1 MKDRRMDTPPD
12 REVPA
17 AHPIEALLRR
27 RWSPRSFIAAPV
39 APAALDSVLEA
50 ARWAASCN
58 NAQPWHYIVA
68 RRDADAAAFA
78 ALLATLTPNNQ
89 GWAQHAGVLMLAVA
103 RTSFPANGNPN
114 RHALY
119 DTGAA
124 SAQMALQAAALGLQ
138 IHQMAGF
145 DPQKAREAF
154 AIPEGFEPI
163 AAIALGHVGP
173 AEALPDALAARETA
187 PRQRRP
193 IGEFAFFG
201 GWQG

>member
-1 MKDRRMDTPPD
+1 MDTPPD
-12 REVPA
+12 REAPA
-17 AHPIEALLRR
+17 SHPIEALLRR
-27 RWSPRSFIAAPV
+27 RWSPRSFLPEPV
-39 APAALDSVLEA
+39 AQAALESVLEA
-50 ARWAASCN
+50 ARWAPSCN

-78 ALLATLTPNNQ
+78 ALLGTLSPNNQ
-89 GWAQHAGVLMLAVA
+89 GWAKNAGVLLLAVA

-124 SAQMALQAAALGLQ
+124 STQMALQAAALGLQ
-138 IHQMAGF
+138 LHQMAGF
-145 DPQKAREAF
+145 DPQQARAAF

-173 AEALPDALAARETA
+173 AEALPEALALRETA